1 MSSIKILDS
10 TPLPVLSSTI
20 WHWLTSPRQPHTC
33 LSGWWPYTREL
44 GMSANCDVN
53 YPSRFWLLRVIP
65 HLIMGL
71 MALNRYTTVVKRV
84 LCRKFFFSKRAA
96 KLHVVLVWLF
106 TMLFA
111 TPPMYVWGKYQH
123 RYKFSL
129 CSFSWQ
135 LNHKYSYNII
145 FLPLSISKGDGKRA
159 NYECPRWTKRS

>member
-1 MSSIKILDS
+1 
-10 TPLPVLSSTI
+10 
-20 WHWLTSPRQPHTC
+20 
-33 LSGWWPYTREL
+33 
-44 GMSANCDVN
+44 
-53 YPSRFWLLRVIP
+53 
-65 HLIMGL
+65 

-84 LCRKFFFSKRAA
+84 LCRKVFFSKRAA
-96 KLHVVLVWLF
+96 KLHLVLVWLF

-159 NYECPRWTKRS
+159 NYECPR